1 MLHEIIKLLQEITLL
16 EKQQKAEVQAKIKK
30 EEIADVIPVLTKAG
44 IKVQYTEIGKC
55 YKIEITVIDN
65 RPEFYGR

>member
-30 EEIADVIPVLTKAG
+30 EEIADVIPVQTKSG
-44 IKVQYTEIGKC
+44 IKVQYTEIGKF